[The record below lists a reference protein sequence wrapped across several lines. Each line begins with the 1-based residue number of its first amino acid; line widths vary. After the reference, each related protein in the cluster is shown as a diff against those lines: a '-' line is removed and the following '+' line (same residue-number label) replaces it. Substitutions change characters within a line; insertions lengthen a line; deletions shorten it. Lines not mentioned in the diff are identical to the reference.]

1 MQKLNKW
8 LLFINLFFLQSYL
21 IRFQIGPYPTNLQEI
36 LIALNA
42 LALLAVWLKEKRLPC
57 FRKHW
62 IIYLFGVLTVSSIL
76 TATILNQIDL
86 LRHLKFLFFASALTI
101 IFTETCRTYEQKI
114 EAIQIASLGALTF
127 GIFSLTYNLLGYNIA
142 HDLRLLGPMDAAV
155 YLAYYLTP
163 FFIFEAIQLSEKK
176 DSWLRTIIFASLILA
191 TKSMGAIGG
200 SFLVIAFYLIKK
212 NHLLRKTSA
221 KIILATLTITL
232 STAIFYTKILP
243 TLQTEYSSLDERGEI
258 WATATHLLSEPKN
271 LLFGLGPSQF
281 EAYYIKEVDQVV
293 GRPPLDYNI
302 IQPHNIFFLFIFNY
316 GILGL
321 IALIYLFIAI
331 AKKPLN
337 IWQPILLYFFI
348 HGLIDTP
355 FYKNDLLAMIFIFL
369 TLALTSTL
377 APIPSKPP
385 QDHPL

>member
-21 IRFQIGPYPTNLQEI
+21 IRFQIGTYPSNLQEI
-36 LIALNA
+36 LIGLNA
-42 LALLAVWLKEKRLPC
+42 LTLLGIWINEKRLPH
-57 FRKHW
+57 FKKHW
-62 IIYLFGVLTVSSIL
+62 IIYLFATLSIISL
-76 TATILNQIDL
+76 ITTTALNQIDL
-86 LRHLKFLFFASALTI
+86 YRHLKFLFFASTLTV
-101 IFTETCRTYEQKI
+101 IFTETCQTNEQKTN
-114 EAIQIASLGALTF
+114 AIQIASLGALIF
-127 GIFSLTYNLLGYNIA
+127 GIFSLTYNLLGHNVA
-142 HDLRLLGPMDAAV
+142 NDLRLLGPLDAAV

-163 FFIFEAIQLSEKK
+163 FFIFEVTQLSQKK
-176 DSWLRTIIFASLILA
+176 GSWLRTIIFAALIIA

-200 SFLVIAFYLIKK
+200 SFLAITFYLIKK
-212 NHLLRKTSA
+212 NRLLHKTSA
-221 KIILATLTITL
+221 KIILTLLIISI

-243 TLQTEYSSLDERGEI
+243 TLHTEYSSLDERSEI
-258 WATATHLLSEPKN
+258 WTTATHLISEPKN
-271 LLFGLGPSQF
+271 ILFGLGLSQF
-281 EAYYIKEVDQVV
+281 EAHYIATVDQAI
-293 GRPPLDYNI
+293 GRPPLDYKV
-302 IQPHNIFFLFIFNY
+302 IQPHNIFFLFIFQY

-321 IALIYLFIAI
+321 IALIYLTIAI

-369 TLALTSTL
+369 TLALTSTPS
-377 APIPSKPP
+377 PIPSEPP